1 MPPVD
6 TSQSSSL
13 TVLEQG
19 TFNIQYVTP
28 GSDVSGDY
36 VSDIFGLGNIQIQNL
51 TMAVATSVKQVD
63 TGILG
68 IGFDTDESR
77 VSQGGKPY
85 RNIVDQMVDQGLI
98 NSRAYSLWLN
108 DIGKLFRKMWIIVM
122 STTFNNLS

>member
-1 MPPVD
+1 MLPVD

-19 TFNIQYVTP
+19 TFHIQYVTP

-36 VSDIFGLGNIQIQNL
+36 VKDVFGLGNIKIQNL
-51 TMAVATSVKQVD
+51 IMAVATSAAQVD

-77 VSQGGKPY
+77 VAQGGKPY
-85 RNIVDQMVDQGLI
+85 RNIVDQMVDEGLI
-98 NSRAYSLWLN
+98 NSRAYSLWLD
-108 DIGKLFRKMWIIVM
+108 DIGKRFRNPWIIAM
-122 STTFNNLS
+122 SATFNNLS